1 MKKLLVTSVIALST
15 ATCFASDYLPQQV
28 TSEVYTEQTQVVE
41 ENYQQKQINYR
52 PYRSTYCQ
60 YKDDRGYCNKLPQRY
75 EYNLKP
81 VTVYT
86 GKTVTVQKHYD
97 VYQPKVVYE
106 KVNSY
111 STTQTCEYCD

>member
-1 MKKLLVTSVIALST
+1 MKKLIITSLVALATST
-15 ATCFASDYLPQQV
+15 GFASDY
-28 TSEVYTEQTQVVE
+28 YTEETTTKTEQIQVSNESYYV
-41 ENYQQKQINYR
+41 NHR
-52 PYRSTYCQ
+52 PYHSTYCQ
-60 YKDDRGYCNKLPQRY
+60 YKDNRNYCNKLAPKY

-111 STTQTCEYCD
+111 TTTKVCTTCK

>member
-52 PYRSTYCQ
+52 P
-60 YKDDRGYCNKLPQRY
+60 
-75 EYNLKP
+75 
-81 VTVYT
+81 
-86 GKTVTVQKHYD
+86 
-97 VYQPKVVYE
+97 
-106 KVNSY
+106 
-111 STTQTCEYCD
+111 